1 MGKNIFVLTGKDL
14 LKLSAMILLAT
25 IFFGLTGLTGLV
37 TMIILQWFTR
47 QRYAQDSVDKHGIS
61 KNSLSL
67 SD

>member
-14 LKLSAMILLAT
+14 LKLSAMILLVT
-25 IFFGLTGLTGLV
+25 IFFGLTGLV

>member
-25 IFFGLTGLTGLV
+25 IFFGLTGLV
-37 TMIILQWFTR
+37 TMIILQWVTR